1 MPPTVR
7 ATFGRMRMAT
17 TKMWPIK
24 DSVARVIA
32 YADNPQKTAAGLST
46 ALHYATDEV
55 KTEAP
60 MEEKRLFI
68 TALNCNGD
76 PTEAMLRVQQH
87 FGKTGGNVAYHAYQ
101 SFKPGE
107 ITPEQCHAIGVA
119 LARAMWG
126 DRYQVVVAT
135 HLNKA
140 HLHNHFVWNSV
151 SFLDGKKYDDNKG
164 EYRKLRRISDE
175 LCQMHRLSVI
185 ENPGK
190 KTPRQIHFAEKAGK
204 ETRYSLMAQA
214 IRDALEIS
222 SGWDDLCH
230 HLHDMGY
237 DFQPNFGRKYAT
249 IRRLSEA
256 KPIRIFHLG
265 EEFTRERMDSVLRM
279 NRCRRRPDYEHYYK
293 GYRAYNLRMRE
304 RPAPLPWCLEQYR
317 RKPSLLGLVCA
328 FVALLG
334 GPDLLAPEEP
344 PERYEPLTP
353 DMMEARNKM
362 ELYSRQAVLMGREHL
377 ETKEDCDRFLD
388 RNEANLA
395 TLTRKRSDLYNGIRR
410 CTKEETRR
418 AVKAEIHAV
427 SKEISIIRRES
438 KDIRAL
444 LTRSGVM
451 EQQVEAERI
460 ARMQKTWREYDLPP
474 EECRA
479 IERDAPD
486 RYQSPKDGT
495 VTNASSIR
503 KGGRNDR

>member
-151 SFLDGKKYDDNKG
+151 SFLDGKKYDDNKD

-204 ETRYSLMAQA
+204 ETRYAADSNL
-214 IRDALEIS
+214 S
-222 SGWDDLCH
+222 PPHS
-230 HLHDMGY
+230 
-237 DFQPNFGRKYAT
+237 
-249 IRRLSEA
+249 IRRQA
-256 KPIRIFHLG
+256 QIRQ
-265 EEFTRERMDSVLRM
+265 
-279 NRCRRRPDYEHYYK
+279 RC
-293 GYRAYNLRMRE
+293 
-304 RPAPLPWCLEQYR
+304 
-317 RKPSLLGLVCA
+317 
-328 FVALLG
+328 FVAS
-334 GPDLLAPEEP
+334 
-344 PERYEPLTP
+344 
-353 DMMEARNKM
+353 K
-362 ELYSRQAVLMGREHL
+362 
-377 ETKEDCDRFLD
+377 
-388 RNEANLA
+388 NL
-395 TLTRKRSDLYNGIRR
+395 N
-410 CTKEETRR
+410 
-418 AVKAEIHAV
+418 
-427 SKEISIIRRES
+427 
-438 KDIRAL
+438 
-444 LTRSGVM
+444 
-451 EQQVEAERI
+451 
-460 ARMQKTWREYDLPP
+460 
-474 EECRA
+474 
-479 IERDAPD
+479 
-486 RYQSPKDGT
+486 
-495 VTNASSIR
+495 
-503 KGGRNDR
+503 